1 MPHRFVSR
9 QPILKG
15 YSKDQKYCVTDDRG
29 RKFLL
34 RISPLEQYAQK
45 KRQYDFMCQAA
56 ALGIPMCRPLEFGTS
71 DEGVYSL
78 QTWIDGGDAR
88 EIVPCLPAPE
98 QYALGLDAGKILKTL
113 HSIPAPENQPDWE
126 SRINDK
132 TDSKIRKY
140 QECPLKYDNGQLF
153 IDFINANRHLLKNRP
168 QCRQHDDYHIGNMM
182 VEAGSIVIIDFDRD
196 DSGDPWKEFK
206 SITWCVQVS
215 PLFASGMVN
224 GYFDHHVPMDFWKLL
239 VLYTSLGI
247 ISSLPWAIPYGEGE
261 VHTMKL
267 LADEVLSWYG
277 DRNTPVPA
285 WYQPSPPE
293 S

>member
-98 QYALGLDAGKILKTL
+98 Q
-113 HSIPAPENQPDWE
+113 
-126 SRINDK
+126 
-132 TDSKIRKY
+132 
-140 QECPLKYDNGQLF
+140 
-153 IDFINANRHLLKNRP
+153 
-168 QCRQHDDYHIGNMM
+168 
-182 VEAGSIVIIDFDRD
+182 
-196 DSGDPWKEFK
+196 
-206 SITWCVQVS
+206 
-215 PLFASGMVN
+215 
-224 GYFDHHVPMDFWKLL
+224 
-239 VLYTSLGI
+239 
-247 ISSLPWAIPYGEGE
+247 
-261 VHTMKL
+261 
-267 LADEVLSWYG
+267 
-277 DRNTPVPA
+277 
-285 WYQPSPPE
+285 
-293 S
+293 